1 MTVSVEKYATIS
13 CAFFMSGM
21 DICVSYLFVSVC
33 IVVKDIVECVA
44 VFHSNLLFIRL
55 YIKLYC

>member
-21 DICVSYLFVSVC
+21 DICVSYLLVSVC

-44 VFHSNLLFIRL
+44 VFQTLSL
-55 YIKLYC
+55 